1 MKPDYSLETPKNM
14 DWQIT
19 GRTRAGALPE
29 NWREQ
34 LAVRLGQRPRRIG
47 LLAELALYGAL
58 ECLASANETTLSK
71 TDVLRVCSLRGPMS
85 AISQVL
91 KQNRE
96 NLPMPFS
103 FLQSQ
108 TSQLLPALASALNW
122 QGDAAVILARN
133 AMHLTTLAAH
143 QAGNNGMLL
152 GWVEEA
158 EAEPCQSF
166 WLRLIPCA
174 APAAGFVSPSSLE
187 EMVSPVT
194 RYWQLGRAGMKVA
207 RAH

>member
-1 MKPDYSLETPKNM
+1 MREMNHTTWK
-14 DWQIT
+14 IA
-19 GRTRAGALPE
+19 GRTRADILPDD
-29 NWREQ
+29 WREQ

-58 ECLASANETTLSK
+58 DCLADANETTLPK
-71 TDVLRVCSLRGPMS
+71 DDLVRICSLRGPTS

-91 KQNRE
+91 IQNQQD
-96 NLPMPFS
+96 LPMPFS

-108 TSQLLPALASALNW
+108 TSQLLPALANALSW

-133 AMHLTTLAAH
+133 AMDLATLAAH

-158 EAEPCQSF
+158 EPCQSF
-166 WLRLIPCA
+166 WLRLSPCEPP
-174 APAAGFVSPSSLE
+174 PADFVLASSFEEMISPS
-187 EMVSPVT
+187 T
-194 RYWQLGRAGMKVA
+194 CYWRLGREGMEIYFP
-207 RAH
+207 